1 MPDINDFL
9 KYLGYDE
16 VDDLVRTNAVSALN
30 SAGRYLQG
38 VVGEDVFE
46 LLPDDPRVTELVKIY
61 AKDFYDERSTSA
73 KSGNAKR
80 AMVHSMEWQ
89 LRLELSHLREQAEGA
104 VE

>member
-16 VDDLVRTNAVSALN
+16 ADDLVRANAVSALN
-30 SAGRYLQG
+30 SAARYLQG

-89 LRLELSHLREQAEGA
+89 LRLELSRLRKEA

>member
-1 MPDINDFL
+1 MPNIDDFL

-16 VDDLVRTNAVSALN
+16 ADDLVRTNATSALN
-30 SAGRYLQG
+30 SAKSYLQG
-38 VVGEDVFE
+38 VVGEDVLE
-46 LLPDDPRVTELVKIY
+46 LLPNDPRVTELVKIY

-73 KSGNAKR
+73 KAGNAKR

-89 LRLELSHLREQAEGA
+89 LRLELSRLREEA